1 MKFIYFFLFSQFFLV
16 SASAE
21 IAEESTIN
29 LSKTPSHPYMVHSLG
44 NFWNYEL
51 ANVQNA
57 SITISNV
64 IIAIIFLILG
74 LYTSKRLSLLFKKK
88 MLQVFKLNKNSA
100 SGLEKFVQY
109 TLITLIA
116 LTALDIANIPLSG
129 LTFVGG
135 ALAIALGFGSQNIL
149 NNFISGLII
158 MIESPIR
165 VGDIIE
171 IDGKIAKVSNIGARC
186 VHLETFDNIDL
197 MVPNSNII
205 QDKIINWTLND
216 RIMRV
221 KNTYYVDIATDPKKA
236 LNSLKKILHKNI
248 YIDKTF
254 DSAPFIDK
262 IEPYGIKIDLYY
274 FIRVGEDIDKKF
286 IINDI
291 NITVLNEFK
300 KAKVKLVESKQI
312 SISHNA

>member
-1 MKFIYFFLFSQFFLV
+1 MRFLFIWLLSNICCL
-16 SASAE
+16 SSYAA
-21 IAEESTIN
+21 ESTSNPSSNSYSFPRIGKEFNN
-29 LSKTPSHPYMVHSLG
+29 L
-44 NFWNYEL
+44 WNYEL

-64 IIAIIFLILG
+64 IIGIIFFIIGIYISKLLSGIFKRKILQ
-74 LYTSKRLSLLFKKK
+74 LFH
-88 MLQVFKLNKNSA
+88 LNRNSA
-100 SGLEKFVQY
+100 SGLEKFVRY
-109 TLITLIA
+109 TLIVLVV

-135 ALAIALGFGSQNIL
+135 ALAIAIGFGSQNIL

-171 IDGKIAKVSNIGARC
+171 LDGKTAKVSNIGARC

-221 KNTYYVDIATDPKKA
+221 KNNYYVAIDSDPDKVVKI
-236 LNSLKKILHKNI
+236 LKKVMAKDP
-248 YIDKTF
+248 YIEKTF
-254 DSAPFIDK
+254 EAAPFIDK
-262 IEPYGIKIDLYY
+262 IEPFGIKIDLY
-274 FIRVGEDIDKKF
+274 FHVIIGQDVDKKF
-286 IINDI
+286 IISNI
-291 NITVLNEFK
+291 NTNVLKEFK
-300 KAKVKLVESKQI
+300 KAKIKLVQYPTSLPIFSKT
-312 SISHNA
+312 